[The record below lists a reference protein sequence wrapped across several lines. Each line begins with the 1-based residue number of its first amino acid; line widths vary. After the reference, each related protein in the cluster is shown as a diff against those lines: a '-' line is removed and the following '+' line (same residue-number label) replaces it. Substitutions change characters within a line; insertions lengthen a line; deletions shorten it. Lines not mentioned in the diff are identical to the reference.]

1 MRIFR
6 VPRGLGIAV
15 CTTSS
20 SLRTRRTENQCGI
33 ICWRRGEQCK
43 SREEV
48 EGEECETRCERV
60 PYLII
65 SILCRRRLQ
74 LHRMGGKNA
83 KSDIDKE
90 GVPHPSMAGQVRF
103 SVTSGAALQPSGKK
117 TWSIPESN
125 EKTSRGGQRHR
136 GRKADR
142 KGQPD
147 DGWAARKQHSQFTPS
162 GANAIVV
169 G

>member
-1 MRIFR
+1 
-6 VPRGLGIAV
+6 
-15 CTTSS
+15 
-20 SLRTRRTENQCGI
+20 
-33 ICWRRGEQCK
+33 
-43 SREEV
+43 
-48 EGEECETRCERV
+48 
-60 PYLII
+60 
-65 SILCRRRLQ
+65 
-74 LHRMGGKNA
+74 MGGKNA

-90 GVPHPSMAGQVRF
+90 GVSHPSTAGQVRF
-103 SVTSGAALQPSGKK
+103 SVTSGASLQPSGKK

-125 EKTSRGGQRHR
+125 EKASRGGQRHR
-136 GRKADR
+136 GRKAGG